1 MDIILAQD
9 FLLSTLKKQLQK
21 RMIMLNQV
29 YKTSFSLL
37 TDLYQLTM
45 GYGYWKA
52 GMADQNAV
60 FNLFFRKNP
69 FQGGYAIAAGL
80 QQVVELIQQS
90 RFTDEDISY
99 LRSLTGNDGK
109 PLFEEGYLQYLA
121 NLEYDIDIDAV
132 PEGSVVFPHEPI
144 IRVRGPIIPCQLL
157 ETPLLTCINF
167 QTLIATKSS
176 RISHIANND
185 LVLEFGLRRA
195 QGFDGG
201 LSASRAA
208 YIGGIDATSNVLAGK
223 LLDIPV
229 KGTHAHA
236 WVMMFPNETE
246 AFSTYAAA
254 MPNNCV
260 FLVDTYDTI
269 GGIKFAIEQ
278 GKKLRKIG
286 HEMVGIRLD
295 SGDMAELSIAGRQ
308 LLNQEGFPQAKI
320 IASDSLD
327 ERKIYELKQRGAQ
340 IDIWGVGTNL
350 VTAKDQPALGGVY
363 KLSCV
368 ESKTGIWEDKV
379 KLSNTPI
386 KVSNPGILQ
395 IRRFRNITGKFEADM
410 IYDERRPLS
419 NAPTLRPF
427 SKETSQRVFN
437 EGFVYEDLLK
447 PILKSGR
454 LIWSPPSI
462 HQIRQ
467 RTKDQLKFLSK
478 RYQQLEVNEQYCVG
492 LEESVYSQ
500 KMKLISERR

>member
-1 MDIILAQD
+1 
-9 FLLSTLKKQLQK
+9 
-21 RMIMLNQV
+21 MLNQV
-29 YKTSFSLL
+29 YKTGFSLL

-52 GMADQNAV
+52 GMANQNAV

-69 FQGGYAIAAGL
+69 FGGGYAIAAGL
-80 QQVVELIQQS
+80 QQAVELLERS
-90 RFTDEDISY
+90 KFSSDDIDY

-109 PLFEEGYLQYLA
+109 PLFEAEYLNYLS
-121 NLEYDIDIDAV
+121 NLKYEIDIDAV
-132 PEGSVVFPHEPI
+132 PEGSVVFPHEPVLRI
-144 IRVRGPIIPCQLL
+144 RGPIIPCQLL

-176 RISHIANND
+176 RICAVAEDD

-208 YIGGIDATSNVLAGK
+208 YIGGVDATSNVLAGK

-246 AFSTYAAA
+246 AFSQYAAA

-269 GGIKFAIEQ
+269 QGIKYAIEQ
-278 GKKLRKIG
+278 GKKLRSIG

-295 SGDMAELSIAGRQ
+295 SGDMAELSIAGRE
-308 LLNQEGFPQAKI
+308 LLNSAGFPDAKI

-327 ERKIYELKQRGAQ
+327 ERKIYNLKQKGAK

-368 ESKTGIWEDKV
+368 ENRSGKWVDKV

-386 KVSNPGILQ
+386 KVSNPGMLQ
-395 IRRFRNITGKFEADM
+395 VRRFRNITGKFEADM

-419 NAPTLRPF
+419 QAPTLRPF
-427 SKETSQRVFN
+427 SQETKQRAFN
-437 EGFVYEDLLK
+437 EGFVFEDLLK
-447 PILKSGR
+447 PIVRGGSVQWTTPSLKT
-454 LIWSPPSI
+454 
-462 HQIRQ
+462 IREY
-467 RTKDQLKFLSK
+467 TEEQLKYLSQ
-478 RYQQLEVNEQYCVG
+478 RYQQLTVDQHYCVG
-492 LEESVYSQ
+492 LEDSVYRQ
-500 KMKLISERR
+500 KMKLIAERK